1 MASIKISE
9 LRPVGSELFHDS
21 ESFLDELNERE
32 MLVSGGT
39 DGSNLYVGVISQK
52 TISIGVSIVSL
63 SVVTQVKKS

>member
-32 MLVSGGT
+32 MLVSGG

-52 TISIGVSIVSL
+52 TISIGISIL
-63 SVVTQVKKS
+63 SATVVTQVKK